1 MWLEPMVDKSE
12 TLDLIIII
20 IIAAAAAADTPVA
33 A

>member
-12 TLDLIIII
+12 TLDLIIIT
-20 IIAAAAAADTPVA
+20 AAAAADTPVA